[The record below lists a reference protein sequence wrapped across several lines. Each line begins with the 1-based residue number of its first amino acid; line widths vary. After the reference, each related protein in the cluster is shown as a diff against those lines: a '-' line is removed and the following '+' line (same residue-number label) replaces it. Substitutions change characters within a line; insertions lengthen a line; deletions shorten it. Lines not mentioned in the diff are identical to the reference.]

1 MSPNDKPAG
10 HPVRRCASCRTRREA
25 SRLVRLVA
33 SEDGEVRVDLER
45 RMSGRGLNLCPSPDC
60 FHDALRKNLL
70 RRSLGVTQRCD
81 LESLISSLRE
91 VAHESL
97 VRLISHARS
106 VDGVERVDRSE
117 ASPKAYRELLTR
129 QTGDERLQTLP
140 GLSLRNPRIAARA
153 GRLSD
158 LLNRFT
164 IEPPGAKTRRPDS
177 EHCAESRTA
186 VESRASGEL

>member
-10 HPVRRCASCRTRREA
+10 HPVRRCASCRSRHEA

-33 SEDGEVRVDLER
+33 FGDGEVRVDLER
-45 RMSGRGLNLCPSPDC
+45 RMSGRGLNLCPNPDC

-70 RRSLGVTQRCD
+70 RRSLSVTQPCD
-81 LESLISSLRE
+81 VETLIGALIE
-91 VAHESL
+91 VAQDSL
-97 VRLISHARS
+97 VRLVEHARLA
-106 VDGVERVDRSE
+106 DGVEHAAPSE
-117 ASPKAYRELLTR
+117 ASPESYRTLLAR
-129 QTGDERLQTLP
+129 QAGDERLQSLP
-140 GLSLRNPRIAARA
+140 GLTIRNPRIAARA

-177 EHCAESRTA
+177 AHRAGNRTA